1 MTNRKIKSV
10 RRKDTGMIYERYAN
24 TKSTWQSISWNND
37 NVYEWVSEE
46 IILNCPLFEVEY
58 EPEPKIW
65 RAEGT
70 YEGEIRATF
79 IVNEAKLEKLK
90 ALAYLERKRQKDLID
105 KAIDL
110 LLQSVDPELLEK
122 SVNEFQK
129 VNTKA
134 K

>member
-1 MTNRKIKSV
+1 MTKKDFKTGLNTLLG
-10 RRKDTGMIYERYAN
+10 DTGTAEDQPTEKKESSEQIPTTEAQPTEEKQSRKEI
-24 TKSTWQSISWNND
+24 TKTTQ
-37 NVYEWVSEE
+37 
-46 IILNCPLFEVEY
+46 
-58 EPEPKIW
+58 
-65 RAEGT
+65 EGT

-79 IVNEAKLEKLK
+79 ILNEAKLEKLK
-90 ALAYLERKRQKDLID
+90 ALAYWERKRQKDLID